1 MPGGV
6 NMRAKLVVTGR
17 ILVGLVVALVFLG
30 VPAAVADP
38 PVLTL
43 PSDFTVEATGP
54 SGAVATYTVTAT
66 DDFPN
71 PELSCSPPSGST
83 FPLGPTTVT
92 CEATDSTATSVPET
106 TTGSFTV
113 TVVDT
118 TPPTLNLPGSF
129 AVEATGPG
137 GATVVYS
144 ASATDI
150 VDGGI
155 APSCDHPSGGTFPLG
170 TTTVTYTASDAANN
184 TSSGSF
190 SVTVHDT
197 TPPVVTV
204 PGSSTV
210 EATGP
215 GGATVSY
222 SGASAS
228 DAVSGSLTPT
238 CAPASGSTFPLG
250 TTPVVC
256 TATDGAGNT

>member
-1 MPGGV
+1 MSGGV

-30 VPAAVADP
+30 VPAAVVDP

-83 FPLGPTTVT
+83 FPLGTTTVT
-92 CEATDSTATSVPET
+92 C
-106 TTGSFTV
+106 
-113 TVVDT
+113 
-118 TPPTLNLPGSF
+118 
-129 AVEATGPG
+129 
-137 GATVVYS
+137 
-144 ASATDI
+144 
-150 VDGGI
+150 
-155 APSCDHPSGGTFPLG
+155 
-170 TTTVTYTASDAANN
+170 TASDAANN

-222 SGASAS
+222 SGASAA

-238 CAPASGSTFPLG
+238 CAPASGSTSPLG
-250 TTPVVC
+250 TT
-256 TATDGAGNT
+256 